1 MEENPQL
8 EQQALEHERW
18 ALLEQIEDQLE
29 TPMVVLGFMWLG
41 LLLVEF
47 IWELSRFLEIA
58 GTVIWMVFILDFAV
72 KFTLAPRKLPYL
84 KDNWLTVIALL
95 LPALR
100 VFRISRAVR
109 LLRVARA
116 TRGLRLVRVVSS
128 LNRGMKALGQTMG
141 RRGFGYVVALT
152 LVVTFVGAAGMYAFE
167 SDNPGGPRLINYSAA
182 LWWTAMLM
190 TTLGSEYWP
199 QSAEGR
205 VLCFMLALYA
215 FTIFG
220 YVTATLATFFLDRD
234 AENVDTQI
242 ASQSSIEALH
252 SEIAALRAEVR
263 QLAHAANQSRHTDG
277 KSGVE

>member
-1 MEENPQL
+1 MEDNPQL
-8 EQQALEHERW
+8 EKQELDSERL

-29 TPMVVLGFMWLG
+29 TPMVVLGFAWLA

-47 IWELSRFLEIA
+47 IWGLSELLEA
-58 GTVIWMVFILDFAV
+58 VGTVIWVIFIIDFGL
-72 KFTLAPRKLPYL
+72 KFTLAPQKWNYVKR
-84 KDNWLTVIALL
+84 NWLTVIALMV
-95 LPALR
+95 PALR
-100 VFRISRAVR
+100 VFRIARAVR

-116 TRGLRLVRVVSS
+116 TRGIRLVRVVSS
-128 LNRGMKALGQTMG
+128 LNRGMKGLRQTMG

-152 LVVTFVGAAGMYAFE
+152 IVVTFVGAAGMYAFE
-167 SDNPGGPRLINYSAA
+167 KDNVSEPRMENYSAA

-205 VLCFMLALYA
+205 VLCFLLALYA

-234 AENVDTQI
+234 AESVDTQI
-242 ASQSSIEALH
+242 ASQTSIDNLH
-252 SEIAALRAEVR
+252 LEIVALREEIRELTRTSA
-263 QLAHAANQSRHTDG
+263 D
-277 KSGVE
+277 KP